1 VPPVPDDPNRSP
13 AATLA
18 LADDYLADG
27 RPFAAH
33 EVLEGAWK
41 HRPAA
46 ERDLWQGLAQVAVG
60 LTHLQRDN
68 PTGAI
73 ALLRRGVE
81 HLDRTA
87 NIVASC
93 DPSRIAAHAA
103 TIADLVETQDPAAS
117 ERARDLRLR
126 S

>member
-1 VPPVPDDPNRSP
+1 VPPVQDDPNRSP

-18 LADDYLADG
+18 LADEYLAEG

-41 HRPAA
+41 HRPER

-81 HLDRTA
+81 RLA
-87 NIVASC
+87 GQAGIVAEC
-93 DPSRIAAHAA
+93 DPDRIAAEAA
-103 TIADLVETQDPAAS
+103 TIADLVAARDPAALAWAA
-117 ERARDLRLR
+117 ELRLA